1 MNTAITKQLLEFIS
15 EDLVDD
21 QNNVSKE
28 TELLLSGMVD
38 SLGVLQ
44 IVGFLEAELDI
55 AIDPGDVL
63 LENFQ
68 SVAAIVAFV
77 DSHRSSNAG
86 A

>member
-1 MNTAITKQLLEFIS
+1 MNTAITEQLLEFIT
-15 EDLVDD
+15 EELVDD
-21 QNNVSKE
+21 QTEVGAD

-55 AIDPGDVL
+55 TIDPGDVL

-68 SVAAIVAFV
+68 SVAAMRAFLG
-77 DSHRSSNAG
+77 SHSTVK
-86 A
+86 